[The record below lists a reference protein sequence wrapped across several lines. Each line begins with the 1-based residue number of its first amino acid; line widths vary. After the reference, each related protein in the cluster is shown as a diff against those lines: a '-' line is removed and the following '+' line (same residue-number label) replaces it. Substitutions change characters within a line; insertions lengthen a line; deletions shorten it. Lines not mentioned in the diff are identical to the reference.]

1 MKHSLLFCV
10 NPYYKLRFKKNLVMR
25 QLKITQKITKR
36 DSVSL
41 DKYLND
47 VGKIEL
53 ISIEEESRLAK
64 LVRQGDHNALEQMTR
79 ANLRF
84 VISVAKQY
92 QNQGMPLA
100 DLINEG
106 NLGLMKAAG
115 RFDETK
121 GFKFIS
127 YAVWWIRQTILQ
139 ALVDNSRMVRLPLN
153 KVSLQ
158 NKVNETYLN
167 FMQEFEREPS
177 ADEIADLLGMK
188 EKDVQTI
195 MRLQNH
201 HTSMDAPINGEE
213 DDSLTLLD
221 TLSCNREDIPENEL
235 MSESLRQEIRTNLL
249 NLNARERQVIADYYG
264 LDGQQPLS
272 LEEIGQKNDLTRERV
287 RQIKERA
294 LRRLR
299 KSSDRENLRAYLGN

>member
-1 MKHSLLFCV
+1 
-10 NPYYKLRFKKNLVMR
+10 MR
-25 QLKITQKITKR
+25 QLKISHKITKR
-36 DSVSL
+36 DSLSL

-53 ISIEEESRLAK
+53 ISTDEESRLAK
-64 LVRQGDHNALEQMTR
+64 LVRAGDQDALDKLTR

-92 QNQGMPLA
+92 QGQGMPLA

-106 NLGLMKAAG
+106 NLGLMKAAS
-115 RFDETK
+115 RFDESK

-139 ALVDNSRMVRLPLN
+139 GLVDHARMVRLPLN
-153 KVSLQ
+153 KISLQ
-158 NKVNETYLN
+158 NKVNEAYLN
-167 FMQEFEREPS
+167 FMQKFEREPS

-188 EKDVQTI
+188 EKEVQAI

-201 HTSMDAPINGEE
+201 HTSMDAPINGDE
-213 DDSLTLLD
+213 DDSMTLLD
-221 TLSCNREDIPENEL
+221 TLQANREDTPENEL
-235 MSESLRQEIRTNLL
+235 MSESLRKEIYNNLMTL
-249 NLNARERQVIADYYG
+249 SAREREVISAYYG
-264 LDGQQPLS
+264 LQNEQALS
-272 LEEIGQKNDLTRERV
+272 LEEIGYKLDLTRERV

-299 KSSDRENLRAYLGN
+299 KSSDRNNLRAYLGS

>member
-1 MKHSLLFCV
+1 
-10 NPYYKLRFKKNLVMR
+10 MR
-25 QLKITQKITKR
+25 QLKITQQITKR

-41 DKYLND
+41 DKYLSD
-47 VGKIEL
+47 VGKIDL
-53 ISIEEESRLAK
+53 ISMEEEGRLAK
-64 LVRQGDHNALEQMTR
+64 LVRQGDHAALEKMTR

-92 QNQGMPLA
+92 QNQGMPLS
-100 DLINEG
+100 DIINEG
-106 NLGLMKAAG
+106 NLGLMKAVG

-153 KVSLQ
+153 KISLQ
-158 NKVNETYLN
+158 NKVNEAYLN
-167 FMQEFEREPS
+167 FMQQFEREPS
-177 ADEIADLLGMK
+177 ADEIADILGMK
-188 EKDVQTI
+188 EKDVQGI

-221 TLSCNREDIPENEL
+221 TLACNREDIPENEL
-235 MSESLRQEIRTNLL
+235 MSQSLRDEIRNNLL
-249 NLNARERQVIADYYG
+249 NLTLREREVIADYYG
-264 LDGQQPLS
+264 LDGEQPLT
-272 LEEIGQKNDLTRERV
+272 LDEIGQKIGLTRERV

-299 KSSDRENLRAYLGN
+299 KSSDRENLRGYLGS

>member
-1 MKHSLLFCV
+1 
-10 NPYYKLRFKKNLVMR
+10 MR
-25 QLKITQKITKR
+25 QLKITHKITKR

-53 ISIEEESRLAK
+53 INADEESRLAK
-64 LVRQGDHNALEQMTR
+64 LVRQGDKVALEKLTR

-106 NLGLMKAAG
+106 NLGLMKAAT

-139 ALVDNSRMVRLPLN
+139 ALVDHARMVRLPLN
-153 KVSLQ
+153 KISLQ
-158 NKVNETYLN
+158 NKVNDAYLD
-167 FMQEFEREPS
+167 FMQNNEREPS
-177 ADEIADLLGMK
+177 TDELAEILNMK
-188 EKDVQTI
+188 EKDIQGVL
-195 MRLQNH
+195 RLQNH
-201 HTSMDAPINGEE
+201 HTSMDAPIGGDE
-213 DDSLTLLD
+213 DDNMTLLD
-221 TLSCNREDIPENEL
+221 TLPCDESDIPEMDL
-235 MSESLRQEIRTNLL
+235 MSESLRTEIRSNLQ
-249 NLNARERQVIADYYG
+249 NLSSREREVISAYYG
-264 LDGQQPLS
+264 LNGIQALS
-272 LEEIGQKNDLTRERV
+272 LEEIGYKMDLTRERV

-299 KSSDRENLRAYLGN
+299 KSSCRNNLRAYLGV

>member
-1 MKHSLLFCV
+1 
-10 NPYYKLRFKKNLVMR
+10 MR
-25 QLKITQKITKR
+25 QLKISHKITKR
-36 DSVSL
+36 DSLSL

-53 ISIEEESRLAK
+53 ISTEEESRLAK
-64 LVRQGDHNALEQMTR
+64 LVRAGDQDALDKLTR

-92 QNQGMPLA
+92 QGQGMPLA

-106 NLGLMKAAG
+106 NLGLMKAAS
-115 RFDETK
+115 RFDESK

-139 ALVDNSRMVRLPLN
+139 GLVDHARMVRLPLN
-153 KVSLQ
+153 KISLQ
-158 NKVNETYLN
+158 NKVNEAYLN
-167 FMQEFEREPS
+167 FMQQFEREPS

-188 EKDVQTI
+188 EKEVQAI

-201 HTSMDAPINGEE
+201 HTSMDAPINGDE
-213 DDSLTLLD
+213 DDSMTLLD
-221 TLSCNREDIPENEL
+221 TLQANREDTPENEL
-235 MSESLRQEIRTNLL
+235 MSESLRKEIYNNLMTL
-249 NLNARERQVIADYYG
+249 SVREREVISAYYG
-264 LDGQQPLS
+264 LQNEQALS
-272 LEEIGQKNDLTRERV
+272 LEEIGYKLDLTRERV

-299 KSSDRENLRAYLGN
+299 KSSDRNNLRAYLGS

>member
-1 MKHSLLFCV
+1 
-10 NPYYKLRFKKNLVMR
+10 MR
-25 QLKITQKITKR
+25 QLKISHKITKR
-36 DSVSL
+36 DSLSL

-53 ISIEEESRLAK
+53 ISTEEESRLAK
-64 LVRQGDHNALEQMTR
+64 LVRMGDQEALDKLTR

-92 QNQGMPLA
+92 QGQGMPLA

-106 NLGLMKAAG
+106 NLGLMKAAS
-115 RFDETK
+115 RFDESK

-139 ALVDNSRMVRLPLN
+139 GLVDHARMVRLPLN
-153 KVSLQ
+153 KISLQ
-158 NKVNETYLN
+158 NKVNEAYLN

-188 EKDVQTI
+188 EKEVQAI

-201 HTSMDAPINGEE
+201 HTSMDAPINGDE
-213 DDSLTLLD
+213 DDSMTLLD
-221 TLSCNREDIPENEL
+221 TLQANREDAPENEL
-235 MSESLRQEIRTNLL
+235 MSESLRKEIHNNLMTL
-249 NLNARERQVIADYYG
+249 SLREREVISAYYG
-264 LDGQQPLS
+264 LQNEQALS
-272 LEEIGQKNDLTRERV
+272 LEEIGYKLDLTRERV

-299 KSSDRENLRAYLGN
+299 KSSERNNLRAYLGD

>member
-1 MKHSLLFCV
+1 
-10 NPYYKLRFKKNLVMR
+10 MR
-25 QLKITQKITKR
+25 QLKITHKITKR

-47 VGKIEL
+47 IGKIEL
-53 ISIEEESRLAK
+53 ISVEEESRLAR
-64 LVRQGDHNALEQMTR
+64 LVREGDRDALERMTR

-92 QNQGMPLA
+92 QNQGLPLA

-106 NLGLMKAAG
+106 NLGLMKAAQ

-139 ALVDNSRMVRLPLN
+139 ALVEHARMVRLPLN
-153 KVSLQ
+153 KISLQ
-158 NKVNETYLN
+158 NKVNDAYLT
-167 FMQEFEREPS
+167 FMQANEREPS
-177 ADEIADLLGMK
+177 ADELATMLDMK
-188 EKDVQTI
+188 ERDVQNVL
-195 MRLQNH
+195 RLQNH
-201 HTSMDAPINGEE
+201 HLSMDAPIGS
-213 DDSLTLLD
+213 DDEPDGMTLLD
-221 TLSCNREDIPENEL
+221 TLACHAEDIPEAEL
-235 MSESLRQEIRTNLL
+235 MSESLRTEIRNGLMTLSH
-249 NLNARERQVIADYYG
+249 RERDVITAYYG
-264 LDGQQPLS
+264 LDGEHPLT
-272 LEEIGQKNDLTRERV
+272 LEEIGFKHDLTRERV

-299 KSSDRENLRAYLGN
+299 KSSTRNNLRSYLGK